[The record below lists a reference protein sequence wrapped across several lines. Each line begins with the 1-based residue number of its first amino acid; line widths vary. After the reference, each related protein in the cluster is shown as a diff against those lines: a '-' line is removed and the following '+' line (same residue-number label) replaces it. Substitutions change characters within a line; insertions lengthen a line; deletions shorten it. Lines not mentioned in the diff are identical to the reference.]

1 MDRKGLVCLIE
12 EAFSL
17 HQLEYELV
25 DVEFL
30 KEQGRR
36 VLRVTIDRPEGI
48 QLADC
53 EKVNRILDVFLD
65 EKDPI
70 EGPYN
75 LEVSSPGVERPLK
88 KKADYQRFAGREAR
102 IHMYAAFQ
110 GAKKL
115 EGILQGLRDDEVLL
129 QVQGEVVALPLDK
142 ISKAHLVF
150 KFQNF

>member
-1 MDRKGLVCLIE
+1 MDRKGLALLIE

-36 VLRVTIDRPEGI
+36 VLRVTIDKPEGI
-48 QLADC
+48 QLSDC
-53 EKVNRILDVFLD
+53 EKVNRVLDVYLD
-65 EKDPI
+65 EKDPL
-70 EGPYN
+70 EGSYN

-102 IHMYAAFQ
+102 VHTFAAVK
-110 GAKKL
+110 GTKKL
-115 EGILQGLRDDEVLL
+115 EGILKGLQGEEVLL
-129 QVQGEVVALPLDK
+129 EVQGEDVTIPLDK

-150 KFQNF
+150 RFKNL